1 MMQVRNTT
9 DLRTRPSLGTYTRH
23 FFGAFLPYENLVLA
37 TRAIGVFVL
46 AVGIVMGG
54 GLASAQVYRD
64 AAPGEMFYG
73 MKLAVERVQL
83 VLAPNQ
89 EYRTRLHLEYADRR
103 MDEVSRLAEGSA
115 ADQEY
120 LTEVLA
126 GLERELAGLRDGLA
140 DLKGSDPEGV
150 VEVAKLLER
159 KMAIYHNGLR
169 KASDY
174 VSPRLRISLLA
185 AMDTVDGVSITSM
198 AVIVEK
204 HLAGD
209 EQAPRRVVVSKFEER
224 LRVAEEKLGALPVA
238 DEAEGP
244 AVTSRVR
251 SSLAEAKQLLE
262 KEDYQA
268 ALSKIVEVAELTK
281 EAEQEIL
288 EEETEAEA
296 AAEEAVETEED
307 DTETTEEETA
317 DEAEP
322 TEEEPPADDD
332 ETADVPTGSSD
343 GESDDAA
350 GSGSR

>member
-1 MMQVRNTT
+1 MQKKKKTDEESAELRYRGLIEKRNE
-9 DLRTRPSLGTYTRH
+9 L
-23 FFGAFLPYENLVLA
+23 N
-37 TRAIGVFVL
+37 
-46 AVGIVMGG
+46 
-54 GLASAQVYRD
+54 AQAREIADARD
-64 AAPGEMFYG
+64 T
-73 MKLAVERVQL
+73 L
-83 VLAPNQ
+83 NQ
-89 EYRTRLHLEYADRR
+89 ERREILEEMRALR
-103 MDEVSRLAEGSA
+103 DERKALVNKMREHKKARNLYQQRARE
-115 ADQEY
+115 
-120 LTEVLA
+120 LIEVKRGKRKDIHP

-296 AAEEAVETEED
+296 AAEEAVMAAAARVKGQDLEEG
-307 DTETTEEETA
+307 
-317 DEAEP
+317 
-322 TEEEPPADDD
+322 
-332 ETADVPTGSSD
+332 TGKISWK
-343 GESDDAA
+343 
-350 GSGSR
+350 